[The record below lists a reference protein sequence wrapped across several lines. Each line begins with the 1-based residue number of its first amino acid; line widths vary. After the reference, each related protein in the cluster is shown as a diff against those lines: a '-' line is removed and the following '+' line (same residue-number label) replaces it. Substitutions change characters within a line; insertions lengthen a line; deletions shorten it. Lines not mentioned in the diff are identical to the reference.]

1 MFVYFITNHLLNYY
15 IFVGHPR
22 FFLGTDSAPHPA
34 HLKEC
39 AQSCAGVFTT
49 PLTLPYLA
57 TIFDSFNALHMLKS
71 FACENGKK
79 FYSVK
84 EEKCREIKLIKE
96 NCSVPTSYSFGN
108 TLEAKSG
115 II

>member
-1 MFVYFITNHLLNYY
+1 MNMSLIYS

-39 AQSCAGVFTT
+39 AHACAGVFTT
-49 PLTLPYLA
+49 PLALPYLA

-79 FYSVK
+79 FYNIEEK
-84 EEKCREIKLIKE
+84 KEKCREIKLIKE
-96 NCSVPTSYSFGN
+96 TWSVPNSYSF
-108 TLEAKSG
+108 SG
-115 II
+115 VQE